1 MWILLATAL
10 AQPVPDALPPL
21 PPPDRSRLN
30 SYHSD
35 PLFLPHLDLSVLGGV
50 NNSGEPTGIVLAE
63 VRFGNTFAVG
73 VGATPQALAHGPVLT
88 WNWRAFSLQ
97 HIWNL
102 DFLLRTPVLDFSAV
116 QIGIGGDISPVH
128 DGRFAIRL
136 RGLAGTAGLS
146 AELGVVVRAF

>member
-1 MWILLATAL
+1 MWFLLATAL
-10 AQPVPDALPPL
+10 AQPAEEPLPPL
-21 PPPDRSRLN
+21 PPPERARLN

-35 PLFLPHLDLSVLGGV
+35 PLFMPHLDVSALGGV
-50 NNSGEPTGIVLAE
+50 DNSGEPTGLVLAE

-73 VGATPQALAHGPVLT
+73 VGATPLVLSHGPVLT

-97 HIWNL
+97 HVWNL
-102 DFLLRTPVLDFSAV
+102 DFVLRTPILEFQALQLGV
-116 QIGIGGDISPVH
+116 GGDLSPLH

-146 AELGVVVRAF
+146 AELGAVFRAI